1 MRTLAHLIKN
11 TILKK
16 RIQNISRLAIG
27 SLLASVIS
35 LSANAQKLPAVQ
47 EASVTAPANVK
58 VDAKLG
64 EWENNFQA
72 LNKTT
77 DIYYTM
83 ANDANNL
90 YLVMKSADQAN
101 NNKIIGGGINL
112 TINKAGKKTD
122 KDAFV
127 VSFPVANMANLRNA
141 MMSGM
146 RRPAAA
152 SGSASQG
159 PDSAMIADMRKK
171 VVSTFKEIKLIG
183 FKDIPDSVVSIY
195 NEYGIKAFVDFDEK
209 GSLVVEMAVPLK
221 ELGLDAGAAFAY
233 NIKLNGINLNA
244 MMGGMRVSGG
254 PGGASFSGDG
264 GGAPA
269 GATTVVMA
277 APAGGMAMGGGGM
290 SMGMPRSM
298 GDIANMLSPTDF
310 WGKYTLSKK

>member
-1 MRTLAHLIKN
+1 MKN
-11 TILKK
+11 Y
-16 RIQNISRLAIG
+16 IQNISRLALG
-27 SLLASVIS
+27 SLLIS
-35 LSANAQKLPAVQ
+35 FAALSANAQKLPAVQ
-47 EASVTAPANVK
+47 EVSVAAPANVK

-64 EWENNFQA
+64 EWNDNFQA

-112 TINKAGKKTD
+112 TINKAGKKTE

-146 RRPAAA
+146 RRPATAA
-152 SGSASQG
+152 NGATAAQG

-183 FKDIPDSVVSIY
+183 FKDVPDSVISIY

-221 ELGLDAGAAFAY
+221 ELGLTAGAEFSY

-244 MMGGMRVSGG
+244 MMSGMRVSGG
-254 PGGASFSGDG
+254 GDGNVSFSGG
-264 GGAPA
+264 GGAAPV

-277 APAGGMAMGGGGM
+277 APAGGMGMGGGM

-310 WGKYTLSKK
+310 WGKYTLTKK

>member
-1 MRTLAHLIKN
+1 M
-11 TILKK
+11 KK
-16 RIQNISRLAIG
+16 KIQIISRLAIG
-27 SLLASVIS
+27 SLFVTLLS

-47 EASVTAPANVK
+47 EASVAAPANVK

-112 TINKAGKKTD
+112 TINKANKKSE

-146 RRPAAA
+146 RTSRPAA
-152 SGSASQG
+152 SGTTAQQG
-159 PDSAMIADMRKK
+159 PDSAMIADMRKR

-183 FKDIPDSVVSIY
+183 FKDIPDSVISIY
-195 NEYGIKAFVDFDEK
+195 NEYGIKAFVDFDDK

-221 ELGLDAGAAFAY
+221 ELGLDAGAAFTY

-244 MMGGMRVSGG
+244 MMSGMRVSGG
-254 PGGASFSGDG
+254 PGGASFSRDG
-264 GGAPA
+264 GGGGAAPM
-269 GATTVVMA
+269 ATTVVMA
-277 APAGGMAMGGGGM
+277 APAGGIAMDGGGG
-290 SMGMPRSM
+290 MGMPRSM

-310 WGKYTLSKK
+310 WGKYTLIKK

>member
-1 MRTLAHLIKN
+1 M
-11 TILKK
+11 KK
-16 RIQNISRLAIG
+16 KIQNISRLAAG
-27 SLLASVIS
+27 SLLISLIS
-35 LSANAQKLPAVQ
+35 LSVSAQKLPAVQ
-47 EASVTAPANVK
+47 EASVAAPANVK

-64 EWENNFQA
+64 EWNDNFQA

-112 TINKAGKKTD
+112 TINKAGKKTE

-152 SGSASQG
+152 SGSTTAQG

-171 VVSTFKEIKLIG
+171 VVSTFKEIKLMG
-183 FKDIPDSVVSIY
+183 FKDVPDSVISIY
-195 NEYGIKAFVDFDEK
+195 NEYGIKAFVDFDDK

-221 ELGLDAGAAFAY
+221 ELGLDAGAEFSY

-244 MMGGMRVSGG
+244 MMGGMTVHGG
-254 PGGASFSGDG
+254 ADGNASFSSGGG
-264 GGAPA
+264 GGAPM

-277 APAGGMAMGGGGM
+277 APAGGMAMGGGSG
-290 SMGMPRSM
+290 MGMPRSM

-310 WGKYTLSKK
+310 WGKYKLSKK